1 MTTEKVPT
9 PPAPADPENNAS
21 APPASSKPPNPLFD
35 LVLGYPRI
43 AGRFALKPETAAF
56 RRFSALNARM
66 LLYLQADLCRLE
78 KKLLEQEKSDSEN
91 PGVSQKYAVNYDR
104 LRLSAYDED
113 PAQWKLVDEI
123 KEKLKEYSTLR
134 HLFNLYTIRVVG

>member
-1 MTTEKVPT
+1 MTTEKLPTTPT
-9 PPAPADPENNAS
+9 PPDPEHNAS
-21 APPASSKPPNPLFD
+21 ATPSSKPRSPLFD

-78 KKLLEQEKSDSEN
+78 KKLLQQEKWDSES
-91 PGVSQKYAVNYDR
+91 PVGVNHKYAVNYDR

-113 PAQWKLVDEI
+113 PAQWKLVNEI
-123 KEKLKEYSTLR
+123 KERLKEYSK
-134 HLFNLYTIRVVG
+134 LF